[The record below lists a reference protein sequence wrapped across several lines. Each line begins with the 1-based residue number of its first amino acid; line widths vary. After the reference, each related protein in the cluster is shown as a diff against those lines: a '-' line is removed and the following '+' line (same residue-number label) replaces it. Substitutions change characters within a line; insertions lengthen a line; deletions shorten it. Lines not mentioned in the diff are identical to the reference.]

1 MSPFVTTCP
10 CRLAFVQN
18 IPDLTAAFPLPVN
31 FDDKSLGCETIT
43 RTIKHGDGNVT
54 SEQESAQIVWTLLY
68 FDFRCWRCCSPH
80 TLMG

>member
-18 IPDLTAAFPLPVN
+18 IPDLTAAFPFPVT

-43 RTIKHGDGNVT
+43 RTI
-54 SEQESAQIVWTLLY
+54 
-68 FDFRCWRCCSPH
+68 
-80 TLMG
+80 